1 MADDAEWHT
10 VPNHKQPTNCP
21 KSQKQSKPKIQTK
34 EKKLTPQP
42 MKEKVENPKQ
52 ANEKKPEIKE
62 KKVKENKSGEKT
74 CSLENKSTGD
84 SKKPEKKST
93 GASRHFR
100 EKRLAKKKKKPTSE
114 EDSDTEEEEGTS
126 PKPLPPY
133 HTTTF
138 VSCPFKDCETPAP
151 FLDTTS
157 LVNHLKEHH
166 LVFKNLHHMYNS
178 LDAYLK
184 RWAKEFE
191 QKPLEE
197 FGKKEQDVYII
208 DPEKCNLDKE
218 IREQLQRTTLNEVLK
233 LQQHEREVEA
243 KCSKKCLFCKI
254 VGENR

>member
-114 EDSDTEEEEGTS
+114 EDSDTEEEEGTA

-197 FGKKEQDVYII
+197 FGKKEQDGIY
-208 DPEKCNLDKE
+208 
-218 IREQLQRTTLNEVLK
+218 T
-233 LQQHEREVEA
+233 
-243 KCSKKCLFCKI
+243 
-254 VGENR
+254 